1 MLCNILVCVLTSMP
15 NVGISVMISRKRQ
28 KAKKSPAIILSIYVD
43 EGGLCAAVLGVA
55 VFVSTLGSLQRAVF
69 KLRR

>member
-1 MLCNILVCVLTSMP
+1 
-15 NVGISVMISRKRQ
+15 MISRKRQ
-28 KAKKSPAIILSIYVD
+28 KAKKSPAIILLIDVD

-55 VFVSTLGSLQRAVF
+55 AVDSTLGSLRRALF